1 MSTHITE
8 PPSQQQPSDNPSN
21 PKAAAKA
28 AKAYAKAM
36 RPWYKK
42 KRYLISL
49 AAIGLVVIVAV
60 SSSGS
65 TTTTTTATTKTE
77 TAASEPANTESA
89 PAQTES
95 APAST
100 TGTASLPIQ
109 NGDWR
114 LDSIR
119 VKDDGLGDFG
129 GTARVTYT
137 GENPEGG
144 SNVFTLTVFKGGKDI
159 AVLNGS
165 ADSVQPG
172 RTATVQF
179 ISQDKFVGGAYTY
192 DFQNDL

>member
-1 MSTHITE
+1 MSTHLTE
-8 PPSQQQPSDNPSN
+8 PSSPPQPSDDQRN
-21 PKAAAKA
+21 PKAEAKA

-42 KRYLISL
+42 KRFLL
-49 AAIGLVVIVAV
+49 TGAAIGLVVMVSLS
-60 SSSGS
+60 SSSGTTS
-65 TTTTTTATTKTE
+65 TAPTLSE
-77 TAASEPANTESA
+77 NGPAASAPANTESA
-89 PAQTES
+89 
-95 APAST
+95 APAKSH
-100 TGTASLPIQ
+100 TATMPIQ
-109 NGDWR
+109 DGDWR

-119 VKDDGLGDFG
+119 VKDDGLGSFG

-172 RTATVQF
+172 QTATVQF
-179 ISQDKFVGGAYTY
+179 ISTDKFVGGPYTY